1 MFESVASTKACP
13 MYEVTSTYA
22 NAGSA
27 LLDDGGDAFLK
38 TSVYTRMSEA
48 ALRKPHTGSNTKFYG
63 KERG

>member
-1 MFESVASTKACP
+1 MP
-13 MYEVTSTYA
+13 YEVTSTYA